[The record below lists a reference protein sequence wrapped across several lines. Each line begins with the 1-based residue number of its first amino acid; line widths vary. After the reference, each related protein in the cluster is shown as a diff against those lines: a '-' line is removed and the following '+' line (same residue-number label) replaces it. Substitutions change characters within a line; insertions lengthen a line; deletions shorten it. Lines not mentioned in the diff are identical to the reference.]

1 MDPQS
6 PQREATDTHTD
17 SSVVVD
23 GWDMEDS
30 GWWWCW
36 EVIKEKESAHKQGLA
51 NNIQLTQHMQ
61 IDLAYG
67 DVSHSVI
74 RCANINTSLV
84 PVHFLNYVRRGHVLV
99 LACGRERD
107 VREVRLI
114 LGGIFFIIRC
124 CRAVVSVG
132 PHLIMLWI
140 NIRPGQQQQQQNVP
154 PQNHCRSNSSSSN
167 SERSRIV

>member
-99 LACGRERD
+99 LACGSERD

-124 CRAVVSVG
+124 CRG
-132 PHLIMLWI
+132 LRW
-140 NIRPGQQQQQQNVP
+140 
-154 PQNHCRSNSSSSN
+154 SSSN
-167 SERSRIV
+167 NVVD